1 MQPRRGRL
9 RAGLRLWP
17 AVHLAVWL
25 REPPAGAPSGGETGP
40 LNHIFGPRKM
50 RTGTSPGVTVGIN
63 MIVDVQC
70 LA

>member
-9 RAGLRLWP
+9 RAGLRLRP
-17 AVHLAVWL
+17 CTRRFGFVSLLLV
-25 REPPAGAPSGGETGP
+25 PPRAGKPGP

>member
-9 RAGLRLWP
+9 RAGLRVT

-25 REPPAGAPSGGETGP
+25 REPPAGALSGGETGP

-50 RTGTSPGVTVGIN
+50 RMGTSPGVTVGIN